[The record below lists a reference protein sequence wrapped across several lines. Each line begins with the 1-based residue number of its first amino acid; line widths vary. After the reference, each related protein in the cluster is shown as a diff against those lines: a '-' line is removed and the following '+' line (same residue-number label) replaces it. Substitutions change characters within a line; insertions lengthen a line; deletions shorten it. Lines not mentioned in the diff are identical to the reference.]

1 CYFRAID
8 KALCLSAAKKEEY
21 EAIRYVRQLLLFLCF
36 TLHLH
41 ASFSRGRIIAKTR
54 RRRKGYLQIPP
65 SQPHFTSACVLC
77 SLSHLH
83 GASPQLAAEWQ
94 HPILTQNN
102 DSANTM
108 DIQLNL
114 PAASINSC
122 T

>member
-1 CYFRAID
+1 MKQFATSVNSFFFSTS
-8 KALCLSAAKKEEY
+8 LCICMRRSARE
-21 EAIRYVRQLLLFLCF
+21 
-36 TLHLH
+36 
-41 ASFSRGRIIAKTR
+41 RIIAKTR

-77 SLSHLH
+77 SLSHLN
-83 GASPQLAAEWQ
+83 GAPPQLAAQWQ

-108 DIQLNL
+108 GIQLNL

-122 T
+122 I